1 MPEITEA
8 AKARVSQIQNEFAVQ
23 QGEPLFREI
32 RNRPRNFHNQPLLIR
47 DKFPALHGTLAR
59 QEVFRM
65 PGMSQPVINKLNR
78 AENSEPDRL
87 KETLTGFKP
96 QNSTYQEMLKNLKRI
111 SQDSN
116 LIPEHVL
123 FANEMKA
130 RNQEFSEKN
139 SCLQKKK

>member
-1 MPEITEA
+1 
-8 AKARVSQIQNEFAVQ
+8 
-23 QGEPLFREI
+23 
-32 RNRPRNFHNQPLLIR
+32 
-47 DKFPALHGTLAR
+47 
-59 QEVFRM
+59 M